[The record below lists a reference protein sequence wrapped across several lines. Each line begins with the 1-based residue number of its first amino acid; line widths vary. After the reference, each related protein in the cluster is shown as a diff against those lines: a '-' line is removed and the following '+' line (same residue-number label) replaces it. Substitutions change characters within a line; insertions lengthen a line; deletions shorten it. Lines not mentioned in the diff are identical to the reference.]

1 MDAYGSPGA
10 VRYWTPFGADNMLL
24 SGSMMS
30 KPEVLLKEEEE
41 ELGPVEEERSCR
53 DCKGSQG
60 KEAEHNVVGLT

>member
-1 MDAYGSPGA
+1 MDWMDAYGSPGA

-41 ELGPVEEERSCR
+41 ELGPVEEECSC
-53 DCKGSQG
+53 
-60 KEAEHNVVGLT
+60 